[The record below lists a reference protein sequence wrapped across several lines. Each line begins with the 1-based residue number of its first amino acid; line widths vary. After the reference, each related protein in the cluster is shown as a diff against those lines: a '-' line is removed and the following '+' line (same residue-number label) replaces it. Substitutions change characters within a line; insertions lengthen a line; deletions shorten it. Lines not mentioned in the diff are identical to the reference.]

1 MECTACTAAP
11 NIVPAADSSNMVAA
25 LQQVNQLAYEIPK
38 NKYAQNP
45 WNYAP
50 EFLKVFGD
58 VRVHVGGKAVF
69 DCVLL
74 GSPRPKVCWLFNDEK
89 MRFNDIQVDDTAD
102 VCRLTI
108 PYVMPYHFG
117 RQNKKYSSYKKDS
130 ARFRPQLFMTDD
142 TNSFHDGFMRAFPQ
156 SAAVKLFCN
165 FHILQAIKRNC
176 KAKLAEVR
184 SLWARVSRKRG
195 NLQVSRDSGKFIK
208 FFCRGRASMQHR
220 NPRFEQKP
228 RS

>member
-11 NIVPAADSSNMVAA
+11 NTAPAVDSSNMVAA

-74 GSPRPKVCWLFNDEK
+74 GSPRPKAHLLYCVK
-89 MRFNDIQVDDTAD
+89 M
-102 VCRLTI
+102 
-108 PYVMPYHFG
+108 
-117 RQNKKYSSYKKDS
+117 KS
-130 ARFRPQLFMTDD
+130 AEL
-142 TNSFHDGFMRAFPQ
+142 
-156 SAAVKLFCN
+156 
-165 FHILQAIKRNC
+165 
-176 KAKLAEVR
+176 
-184 SLWARVSRKRG
+184 
-195 NLQVSRDSGKFIK
+195 
-208 FFCRGRASMQHR
+208 
-220 NPRFEQKP
+220 
-228 RS
+228 